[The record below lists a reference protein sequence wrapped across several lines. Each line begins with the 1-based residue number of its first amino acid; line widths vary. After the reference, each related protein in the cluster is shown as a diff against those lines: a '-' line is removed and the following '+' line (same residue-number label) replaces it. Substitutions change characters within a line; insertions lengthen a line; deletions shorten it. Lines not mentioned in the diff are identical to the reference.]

1 VCPHKLLEVIHNGVL
16 VAPYVIEIII
26 YRDVRNLLI
35 QALENIQLKQRK

>member
-1 VCPHKLLEVIHNGVL
+1 L
-16 VAPYVIEIII
+16 VAPYIIEIII